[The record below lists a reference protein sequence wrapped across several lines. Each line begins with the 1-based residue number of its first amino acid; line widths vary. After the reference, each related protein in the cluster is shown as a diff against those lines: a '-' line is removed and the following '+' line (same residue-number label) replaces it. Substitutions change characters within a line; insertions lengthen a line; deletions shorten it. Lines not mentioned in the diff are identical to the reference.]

1 MEPYVPLEQWSEYI
15 LQQVENVNLKL
26 RKKIKN
32 KNVDEFGIFPHRRID
47 WCVNDNTVREIELK
61 TPVAIRVY
69 VYGVESTA

>member
-1 MEPYVPLEQWSEYI
+1 M
-15 LQQVENVNLKL
+15 NLKL

-61 TPVAIRVY
+61 SPVAIRVY